1 MRFLSPLVRAT
12 LARRYKRFL
21 CDAVLASGERVTA
34 HCPNPGAMLGVAEP
48 GSEIWL
54 QPAATEARRLAYTW
68 ELIRVGRGLVGI
80 NAQNP
85 NTIVAEAL
93 AQRRIDALAGYDHIQ
108 REVRVG
114 DASRLDF
121 RLTAAARPECYVE
134 VKNVHLSRVH
144 GLAEFPDSVTDR
156 GRKHLGVLA
165 QAAHAGKRAVM
176 LYLVQRTDCVR
187 FALAADIDPAYA
199 AALGAAVSRGVEVLC
214 YACRI
219 SPRAI
224 VLGRALP
231 SG

>member
-1 MRFLSPLVRAT
+1 VRFLSPLVRAT

-54 QPAATEARRLAYTW
+54 QPAATETRRLAYTW

-165 QAAHAGKRAVM
+165 QAAQARGDAVPGATHRLRPFRA
-176 LYLVQRTDCVR
+176 RRRHRSGVR
-187 FALAADIDPAYA
+187 GGLGRRRIARRRGSVLCLPHLAAGDRAGARA
-199 AALGAAVSRGVEVLC
+199 AIGIA
-214 YACRI
+214 
-219 SPRAI
+219 
-224 VLGRALP
+224 
-231 SG
+231 